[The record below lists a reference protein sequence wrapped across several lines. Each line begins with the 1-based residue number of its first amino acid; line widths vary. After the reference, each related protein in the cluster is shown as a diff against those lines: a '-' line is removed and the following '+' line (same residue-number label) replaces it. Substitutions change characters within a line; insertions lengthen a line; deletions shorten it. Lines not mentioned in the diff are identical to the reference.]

1 MLVEHALHDGD
12 HDHPEH
18 PAEGDEEDG
27 GGGSQPDPVV
37 LHHPTAPLVLQ
48 PHMRRVMGPLCMR
61 VVFVRTVVVALVVP
75 IVVVVVVFVLNMIV
89 VVLLCATVICRV
101 LLAVGEQGHAE
112 KTEAVANHQTHL
124 KNHSA
129 DHLRHRSL
137 YGVTTL

>member
-1 MLVEHALHDGD
+1 MLVEHPLHDRD
-12 HDHPEH
+12 HDHPKH

-75 IVVVVVVFVLNMIV
+75 IVVVVVVLVLNMIV

-101 LLAVGEQGHAE
+101 LLAMGEEGHAE